1 MSDGGR
7 RGDLKCRSTARH
19 DSFPLAF
26 TTLARLCLAPLAPE
40 YASYGLGRL
49 DKLRYA
55 QSGLQGLIRFDMP
68 IITTDAKLN
77 LTDYLTV
84 GEAAEQL
91 GVSRST
97 LRNWDK
103 AGKLRPYRHPVNG
116 YRLYLRE
123 ELERL
128 LGQIVKAR
136 G

>member
-1 MSDGGR
+1 MS
-7 RGDLKCRSTARH
+7 AR
-19 DSFPLAF
+19 A
-26 TTLARLCLAPLAPE
+26 TGAT
-40 YASYGLGRL
+40 
-49 DKLRYA
+49 
-55 QSGLQGLIRFDMP
+55 
-68 IITTDAKLN
+68 LN
-77 LTDYLTV
+77 LADYLTV

-103 AGKLRPYRHPVNG
+103 AGKLKPYRHPVNG

-128 LGQIVKAR
+128 LGQIVKTR